1 MTSALEH
8 FSERRGPIAVGLG
21 VRTIGASIITDAV
34 LAAPYDN
41 YRIYNGPQNPV
52 LIIRGPYII
61 HFFCLGG

>member
-1 MTSALEH
+1 MLSNTFLSVG
-8 FSERRGPIAVGLG
+8 GPIAVGLG

-52 LIIRGPYII
+52 LIIRGPYIKI
-61 HFFCLGG
+61 DPL